1 MSSKKRVW
9 DDSYVKYGFTEVVE
23 NDEVKAQC
31 MECGFIICNASLKPS
46 KLNCHFLSIH
56 DRKEMEI
63 DMIKKKAWFD
73 KKGTLS
79 VLGFTPPKKP
89 ILEASYEVSQIIGKT
104 RAPTM
109 IQPIILGTYGLSVT
123 TFF

>member
-31 MECGFIICNASLKPS
+31 MECDFILCNASIKPS
-46 KLNCHFLSIH
+46 ELNCHFLSIH
-56 DRKEMEI
+56 DGKGTEI

-73 KKGTLS
+73 KKELFLCWGSRL
-79 VLGFTPPKKP
+79 LKAYCG
-89 ILEASYEVSQIIGKT
+89 
-104 RAPTM
+104 
-109 IQPIILGTYGLSVT
+109 GLV
-123 TFF
+123 